1 MDTKNKLKSQN
12 ANGKNCILYLVLSI
26 KYENDKW
33 KLEIRN
39 SPRLGG
45 AEIKKLK
52 IGGKFCFIIAG

>member
-1 MDTKNKLKSQN
+1 MGNES
-12 ANGKNCILYLVLSI
+12 CILYLVLSI

-39 SPRLGG
+39 SPRPGG

-52 IGGKFCFIIAG
+52 IGEKFCFIIAG